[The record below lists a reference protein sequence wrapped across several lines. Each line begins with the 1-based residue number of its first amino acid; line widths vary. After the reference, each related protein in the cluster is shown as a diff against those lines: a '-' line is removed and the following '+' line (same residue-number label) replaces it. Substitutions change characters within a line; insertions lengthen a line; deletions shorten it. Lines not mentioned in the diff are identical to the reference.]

1 MSIVIDPALNE
12 TMEERGILEA
22 DVVQVV
28 EAALGGEP
36 HLKDGGGQ
44 FLAKKK
50 LDKFTVYAQFTLQGD
65 DAEVNNVYSHRVIL
79 GEDL

>member
-36 HLKDGGGQ
+36 HLKDDGGQ